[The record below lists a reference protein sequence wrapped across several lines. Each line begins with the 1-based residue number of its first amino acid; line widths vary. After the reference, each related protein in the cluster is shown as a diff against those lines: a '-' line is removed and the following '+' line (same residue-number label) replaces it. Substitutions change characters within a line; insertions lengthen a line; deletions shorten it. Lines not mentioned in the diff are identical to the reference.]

1 MIYLYDNR
9 LSTQE
14 AKTLYT
20 SWLLQKMPQKG
31 AYILMGGTVLF
42 SPDLPQITTARKIRI
57 SSLPE
62 ISDYPIYSTDDAVVS
77 AAGIR
82 EFLIRRQIPRAL
94 VCASDGKQVLVCSKK
109 DISPILDNITANPLT
124 FPDILTDVL
133 TEKEAAD
140 LLQISEK
147 DLKKQRETGEI
158 PRNIFKPSGKT
169 ALYLKSA
176 FLAKAQSVSE
186 NKTPEDA
193 GNIRDFLPLLLVFTP
208 PEAAPIW
215 HRPSEEIRS
224 AAAGAGHRA
233 ARLGPGETRT
243 AGRQHLVT
251 YDALTSLFGP
261 PDPIE
266 WQNFVSPFISEN

>member
-1 MIYLYDNR
+1 MPKIFYAALSRADAETAYAARLLARPPVFCAASSAGNLYLSPPLPR
-9 LSTQE
+9 
-14 AKTLYT
+14 
-20 SWLLQKMPQKG
+20 PQQ
-31 AYILMGGTVLF
+31 A
-42 SPDLPQITTARKIRI
+42 AA
-57 SSLPE
+57 PE
-62 ISDYPIYSTDDAVVS
+62 ISGIPVTTTEDETVTRAAVRNFS
-77 AAGIR
+77 AG
-82 EFLIRRQIPRAL
+82 RRLPGRL
-94 VCASDGKQVLVCSKK
+94 VCAQDPAGFLVCDK
-109 DISPILDNITANPLT
+109 DTWDALTRDLAWAPLT

-133 TEKEAAD
+133 TEKEAAE
-140 LLQISEK
+140 LLQMSEK
-147 DLKKQRETGEI
+147 DLKKRRDAGEI
-158 PRNIFKPSGKT
+158 SKHIFKPSGKT

-176 FLAKAQSVSE
+176 VLAKTQSVSE
-186 NKTPEDA
+186 NETQSV
-193 GNIRDFLPLLLVFTP
+193 GNIRDLLPLLLVFTP